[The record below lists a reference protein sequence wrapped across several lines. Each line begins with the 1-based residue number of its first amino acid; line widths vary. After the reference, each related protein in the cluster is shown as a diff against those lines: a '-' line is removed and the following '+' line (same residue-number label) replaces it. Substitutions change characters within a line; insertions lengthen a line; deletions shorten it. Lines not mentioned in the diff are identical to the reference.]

1 MADIDLQRMG
11 GVGGGGEGGS
21 HPDHPDP
28 EIREKGAVSN
38 FFRPFGPQF
47 GLKIK
52 GGERGPPDFSPG
64 SATEGYCLTQFTY
77 TTAFRKEPLKCSRT
91 TLI

>member
-11 GVGGGGEGGS
+11 G
-21 HPDHPDP
+21 DHPGP
-28 EIREKGAVSN
+28 EIREEEGGGGGLN
-38 FFRPFGPQF
+38 FFSALRTSVWCKNKRG
-47 GLKIK
+47 KS
-52 GGERGPPDFSPG
+52 GPPGFSPG